1 MAAMVTMGFIFMIL
15 ARESLARNRDE
26 DDFLARVRDPKRC
39 AGSRITPLPR
49 LVRLISKAPQRLLRA
64 VGKMQSLIA
73 RAVND
78 LRRAGRYK
86 FVGRSRACRHYRG
99 NGRTFLGC
107 RCSFFPANLR
117 KQKQNCRGRETEAE
131 RNFVG
136 RSYETPTPF
145 GHEPGVRRGGHP
157 TILEHGFFYSLK
169 KNRRRTRGAQFSQV
183 ILELGEIVHCGCKLF
198 LRLAKA

>member
-1 MAAMVTMGFIFMIL
+1 MLLEFSALSHARLGALGDDGGCGGVGGVCANPAIGRKMMAAMVTMGFIFMIL

-86 FVGRSRACRHYRG
+86 FVGRSRACR
-99 NGRTFLGC
+99 
-107 RCSFFPANLR
+107 
-117 KQKQNCRGRETEAE
+117 
-131 RNFVG
+131 
-136 RSYETPTPF
+136 
-145 GHEPGVRRGGHP
+145 
-157 TILEHGFFYSLK
+157 
-169 KNRRRTRGAQFSQV
+169 
-183 ILELGEIVHCGCKLF
+183 
-198 LRLAKA
+198 